1 MAREK
6 EHLMRQTFNLFEF
19 FEHENNIK
27 KEKKSFASWFNE
39 L

>member
-27 KEKKSFASWFNE
+27 KEKKVIRKFV
-39 L
+39 